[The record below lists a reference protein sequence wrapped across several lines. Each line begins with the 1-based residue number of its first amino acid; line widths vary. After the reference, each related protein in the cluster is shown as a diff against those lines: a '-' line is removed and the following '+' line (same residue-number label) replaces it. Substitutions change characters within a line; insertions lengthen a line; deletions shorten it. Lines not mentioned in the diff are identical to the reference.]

1 MKTYRVR
8 LLAFATAAGL
18 IFLLNQ
24 GSLEAQEEV
33 TEEEKV
39 EEKTS
44 SEEPKPAKKVKKDLM
59 FHLEPFIVNLAKS
72 GGNRFLKVT
81 VSLEMSS
88 PEVRLGL
95 KKNIQKVTDSIL
107 LLLSTK
113 TFKDVYSVQGKFTLK
128 DEIRQPQGIAFS
140 TTSCGQWISLRFK
153 LTNIYIYDY

>member
-113 TFKDVYSVQGKFTLK
+113 TFEDVYSVQGKFTLK
-128 DEIRQPQGIAFS
+128 GEI
-140 TTSCGQWISLRFK
+140 TTRVNQFLTEGQVKGAYFTEFI
-153 LTNIYIYDY
+153 IQ

>member
-24 GSLEAQEEV
+24 GNLEAQEEV

-39 EEKTS
+39 EEKSS
-44 SEEPKPAKKVKKDLM
+44 SEEPKPVKQVKKGLM
-59 FHLEPFIVNLAKS
+59 FHLDPFIVNLAKS

-88 PEVRLGL
+88 PEVRFGL
-95 KKNIQKVTDSIL
+95 KKNIQKITDSIL

-113 TFKDVYSVQGKFTLK
+113 IFKDVYSVQGKFTLK
-128 DEIRQPQGIAFS
+128 GEI
-140 TTSCGQWISLRFK
+140 TTRVNQFLTEGQVKGAYFTEFI
-153 LTNIYIYDY
+153 IQ

>member
-24 GSLEAQEEV
+24 GNLEAQEEV
-33 TEEEKV
+33 TEDEKL

-59 FHLEPFIVNLAKS
+59 FHLDPFIVNLAKS

-128 DEIRQPQGIAFS
+128 GEI
-140 TTSCGQWISLRFK
+140 TTRVNQFLTEGQVKGAYFTEFI
-153 LTNIYIYDY
+153 IQ

>member
-1 MKTYRVR
+1 MKKYRVR

-24 GSLEAQEEV
+24 GKLEAQEEV

-59 FHLEPFIVNLAKS
+59 FHLDPFIVNLAKS

-88 PEVRLGL
+88 PKVRLGL
-95 KKNIQKVTDSIL
+95 KKNIQKITDSIL

-113 TFKDVYSVQGKFTLK
+113 IFKDVYSVQGKFTLK
-128 DEIRQPQGIAFS
+128 GEI
-140 TTSCGQWISLRFK
+140 TTRVNQFLTEGQVKGAYFTEFI
-153 LTNIYIYDY
+153 IQ

>member
-1 MKTYRVR
+1 MKKYRVR

-24 GSLEAQEEV
+24 GNLEAQEEV
-33 TEEEKV
+33 AEEEKV
-39 EEKTS
+39 EEKS
-44 SEEPKPAKKVKKDLM
+44 PSEEPKPVKKAKKDLM
-59 FHLEPFIVNLAKS
+59 FHLDPFIVNLAKS

-113 TFKDVYSVQGKFTLK
+113 IFKDVYSVQGKFTLK
-128 DEIRQPQGIAFS
+128 GEI
-140 TTSCGQWISLRFK
+140 TTRVNQFLTEGQVKGAYFTEFI
-153 LTNIYIYDY
+153 IQ

>member
-1 MKTYRVR
+1 MKKYCVR

-24 GSLEAQEEV
+24 GKLEAQEEV

-128 DEIRQPQGIAFS
+128 GEI
-140 TTSCGQWISLRFK
+140 TTRVNQFLTEGQVKGAYFTEFI
-153 LTNIYIYDY
+153 IQ

>member
-24 GSLEAQEEV
+24 GNLEAQEEV
-33 TEEEKV
+33 VEEEKV

-44 SEEPKPAKKVKKDLM
+44 SEEPKPVKKVKKDLM
-59 FHLEPFIVNLAKS
+59 FHLDPFIVNLAKS

-95 KKNIQKVTDSIL
+95 KTNIQKITDSIL

-113 TFKDVYSVQGKFTLK
+113 IFKDVYSVQGKFTLK
-128 DEIRQPQGIAFS
+128 GEI
-140 TTSCGQWISLRFK
+140 TTRVNQFLTTGQVKGAYFTEFI
-153 LTNIYIYDY
+153 IQ

>member
-8 LLAFATAAGL
+8 LLVFATAAGL

-24 GSLEAQEEV
+24 GNLEAQEEV
-33 TEEEKV
+33 TEEDKV

-128 DEIRQPQGIAFS
+128 GEI
-140 TTSCGQWISLRFK
+140 TTRVNQFLTEGQVKGAYFTEFI
-153 LTNIYIYDY
+153 IQ

>member
-95 KKNIQKVTDSIL
+95 KKSIQKVTDSIL

-128 DEIRQPQGIAFS
+128 GEI
-140 TTSCGQWISLRFK
+140 TTRVNQFLTEGQVKGAYFTEFI
-153 LTNIYIYDY
+153 IQ

>member
-1 MKTYRVR
+1 MKKYRVR

-24 GSLEAQEEV
+24 GKLEAQEEV

-59 FHLEPFIVNLAKS
+59 FPLDPFIVNLAKS
-72 GGNRFLKVT
+72 GVNRFLKVT
-81 VSLEMSS
+81 VSLEMSG
-88 PEVRLGL
+88 PKVRLEL
-95 KKNIQKVTDSIL
+95 KKNIQKITDSIL

-113 TFKDVYSVQGKFTLK
+113 VFEDVYSVQGKFTLK
-128 DEIRQPQGIAFS
+128 GEI
-140 TTSCGQWISLRFK
+140 TTRANQFLTTGQVKGAYFTEFI
-153 LTNIYIYDY
+153 IQ

>member
-24 GSLEAQEEV
+24 GNLEAQEEV

-113 TFKDVYSVQGKFTLK
+113 IFKDVYSIQGKFTLK
-128 DEIRQPQGIAFS
+128 GEI
-140 TTSCGQWISLRFK
+140 TTRVNQFLTEGQVKGAYFTEFI
-153 LTNIYIYDY
+153 IQ

>member
-1 MKTYRVR
+1 MKKYRVR

-24 GSLEAQEEV
+24 GKLEAQEEV

-59 FHLEPFIVNLAKS
+59 FHLDPFIVNLAKS

-128 DEIRQPQGIAFS
+128 GEI
-140 TTSCGQWISLRFK
+140 TTRVNQFLTEGQVKGAYFTEFI
-153 LTNIYIYDY
+153 IQ

>member
-1 MKTYRVR
+1 MKKYRVR

-24 GSLEAQEEV
+24 GNLEAQEEV

-39 EEKTS
+39 EEKAS
-44 SEEPKPAKKVKKDLM
+44 SEEPKPVKKVKKDLM
-59 FHLEPFIVNLAKS
+59 FHLDPFIVNLAKS

-113 TFKDVYSVQGKFTLK
+113 IFKDVYSIQGKFTLK
-128 DEIRQPQGIAFS
+128 GEI
-140 TTSCGQWISLRFK
+140 TTRVNQFLTEGQVKGAYFTEFI
-153 LTNIYIYDY
+153 IQ

>member
-1 MKTYRVR
+1 MKKYRVS

-39 EEKTS
+39 EEKTL
-44 SEEPKPAKKVKKDLM
+44 SEEPKPAMKVKKDLM

-81 VSLEMSS
+81 VSLEMSG
-88 PEVRLGL
+88 PKVRLGL
-95 KKNIQKVTDSIL
+95 KKNIQKITDSIL

-113 TFKDVYSVQGKFTLK
+113 IFKDVYSVQGKFTLK
-128 DEIRQPQGIAFS
+128 GEI
-140 TTSCGQWISLRFK
+140 TTRVNQFLTEGQVKGAYFTEFI
-153 LTNIYIYDY
+153 IQ

>member
-44 SEEPKPAKKVKKDLM
+44 SEEPKPAKKMKKDLM

-128 DEIRQPQGIAFS
+128 GEI
-140 TTSCGQWISLRFK
+140 TTRVNQFLTEGQVKGAYFTEFI
-153 LTNIYIYDY
+153 IQ

>member
-39 EEKTS
+39 EEKAS
-44 SEEPKPAKKVKKDLM
+44 SEEPKPVKKVKKDLM
-59 FHLEPFIVNLAKS
+59 FHLDPFIVNLAKS

-128 DEIRQPQGIAFS
+128 GEI
-140 TTSCGQWISLRFK
+140 TTRVNQFLTEGQVKGAYFTEFI
-153 LTNIYIYDY
+153 IQ